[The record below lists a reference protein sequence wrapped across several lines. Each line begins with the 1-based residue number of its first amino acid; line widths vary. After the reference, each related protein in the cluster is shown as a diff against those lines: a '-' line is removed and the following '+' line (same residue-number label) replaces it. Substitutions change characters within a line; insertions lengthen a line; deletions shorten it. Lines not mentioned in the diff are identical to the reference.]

1 MLSLDT
7 TPANVDPI
15 GSGVLCPSRTHLT
28 FHVKS
33 IFTCQMRWP
42 VTSCQPAGVFCP
54 SSNTSKAT
62 PTLYISFISASLHM
76 VLLLVLLSSIACS
89 TLVGILTPYLC
100 VVFLMRCLIDA
111 MMALCF
117 FRTYG
122 VHHVNVGLLS
132 IRRALANS
140 AVSTGWDSFRS
151 LSLAQ
156 DPSNI

>member
-15 GSGVLCPSRTHLT
+15 GSGVLYPSRTHLI

-33 IFTCQMRWP
+33 IFTSQMRWP
-42 VTSCQPAGVFCP
+42 VTSCQPAGAFCP

-62 PTLYISFISASLHM
+62 LMLYISFVSVSLHM

-89 TLVGILTPYLC
+89 TLVGISTPYLC
-100 VVFLMRCLIDA
+100 VVFLMRCLINA

-117 FRTYG
+117 FRMYG
-122 VHHVNVGLLS
+122 VHHANAGSSS
-132 IRRALANS
+132 IPRTLAKS

-156 DPSNI
+156 DSD

>member
-7 TPANVDPI
+7 NPANVDPI
-15 GSGVLCPSRTHLT
+15 GSGVLCPSRTHLA

-33 IFTCQMRWP
+33 IFTSQMRWP
-42 VTSCQPAGVFCP
+42 VTLCQPAGAFFP

-62 PTLYISFISASLHM
+62 LMLYISFVSASLHM
-76 VLLLVLLSSIACS
+76 VLLLVLSSSIACS
-89 TLVGILTPYLC
+89 MLVGISTPYLC
-100 VVFLMRCLIDA
+100 VVFLMQCLIDT
-111 MMALCF
+111 MMALCL

-122 VHHVNVGLLS
+122 VHHVNVRSLS
-132 IRRALANS
+132 IPCALANS

-156 DPSNI
+156 DSD